1 MRRLY
6 ERGYMDERRY
16 AQISMDSYYKD
27 PRSFSEEQSEEL
39 YQFAKERNIDFEKDP
54 SAQESALGGA
64 LNQLASG
71 VVEGFTTFGWADD
84 PDNQTEALLNK
95 AGHLIGFAPD
105 IIAGVFTFGSSLPGS
120 VARKS
125 AFRAARLKA
134 GEKVKTGLGDFGKKY
149 IPALTIT
156 DKAGGLQLRSVPMRA
171 ADWVME
177 QGKTRLGG
185 AEFLRN
191 NYIGKKLAAN
201 PDLLDIMEESAHLGI
216 AMAVSARKEGPDGW
230 ADRKSVV

>member
-1 MRRLY
+1 MNKQYAQMRRLY

-71 VVEGFTTFGWADD
+71 VVEGFTTFGWAED

-95 AGHLIGFAPD
+95 AGLAFFVLVSILSLR
-105 IIAGVFTFGSSLPGS
+105 ILSIRSSLPALVNFFCFAKTKGPICITI
-120 VARKS
+120 S
-125 AFRAARLKA
+125 ASN
-134 GEKVKTGLGDFGKKY
+134 TGN
-149 IPALTIT
+149 I
-156 DKAGGLQLRSVPMRA
+156 V
-171 ADWVME
+171 
-177 QGKTRLGG
+177 
-185 AEFLRN
+185 FL
-191 NYIGKKLAAN
+191 
-201 PDLLDIMEESAHLGI
+201 S
-216 AMAVSARKEGPDGW
+216 
-230 ADRKSVV
+230 